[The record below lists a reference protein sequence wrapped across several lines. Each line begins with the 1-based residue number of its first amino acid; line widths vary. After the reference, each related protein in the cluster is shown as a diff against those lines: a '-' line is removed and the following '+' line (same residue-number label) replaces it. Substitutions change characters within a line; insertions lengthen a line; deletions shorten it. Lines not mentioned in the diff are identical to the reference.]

1 MDTVIFQGTAG
12 DEFFMLVQGV
22 AVVTRKNDYS
32 DPTEVRSMERTT
44 VSRTQHTPRR
54 LPTATQVGY
63 EVARI
68 EAPSWFGET
77 AIVTKEKRNASVHAG
92 ESGMTLLVMTREDFL
107 AAKRLTHDEMEDK
120 AKALR

>member
-1 MDTVIFQGTAG
+1 MTA
-12 DEFFMLVQGV
+12 DQFTRAAPIAAAPQPPATTADQV
-22 AVVTRKNDYS
+22 A
-32 DPTEVRSMERTT
+32 
-44 VSRTQHTPRR
+44 
-54 LPTATQVGY
+54 Y